1 MTTEQVVSLFAQGVT
16 PVTVLILLAVGIFR
30 LRYEVEGLIHDKKTL
45 QESNA
50 ELLNVY
56 QRQVLPLLEKAVA
69 AGEKSAEGVALLN
82 QVARELGSTITDLKE
97 VTRTERDVLRELD
110 RTVIEIRH
118 RGGLS
123 GTD

>member
-1 MTTEQVVSLFAQGVT
+1 MTTEQIISLFAQGVT
-16 PVTVLILLAVGIFR
+16 PVTVLVLLAVGIFR

-82 QVARELGSTITDLKE
+82 QVARELGSTIMDLKE